1 MHTYTLLLQGVLL
14 RVGSAEARAGRCGM
28 LGDVVHSRRVVLSV
42 AAAEAAGESHG
53 DHLDCPAQGE
63 SNVTSASRRH
73 ALVAVRR
80 MRQGQRQRQ
89 GCPA

>member
-1 MHTYTLLLQGVLL
+1 MLAVGRTAVAALRAESSVRGAPERRTMHTYTLLLQGVLL

-53 DHLDCPAQGE
+53 DHLE
-63 SNVTSASRRH
+63 
-73 ALVAVRR
+73 
-80 MRQGQRQRQ
+80 
-89 GCPA
+89 